1 MIRACV
7 FVTDVFVARDDDG
20 CFSSAFVVTKTSLAR
35 DSSSSFNV
43 VVVIVVVVAVVFF
56 FIVVV
61 ATAAVVVLFMGSS
74 FIKLSIPRCSADS
87 RWFDSDFVF

>member
-43 VVVIVVVVAVVFF
+43 VVVLVVVVAVVFF

-61 ATAAVVVLFMGSS
+61 ATAAVVMGSS